1 MLSTIGNLLNIDH
14 HNISPFPFMIDYRC
28 VSGHYRNT
36 VDPTRSC
43 EPCDC
48 NGHGEICN
56 EVKVFCLVMSLNNHK
71 KGATSQNFL
80 LNTHIYF
87 RSLGKAVCVKTTQY
101 QTQIIAV
108 DGPIRTTKKE
118 NVQ

>member
-1 MLSTIGNLLNIDH
+1 
-14 HNISPFPFMIDYRC
+14 MIDYRC

-56 EVKVFCLVMSLNNHK
+56 EVKVFCLVMSLNNQ
-71 KGATSQNFL
+71 KGSNLTKL
-80 LNTHIYF
+80 LIEYTHLF
-87 RSLGKAVCVKTTQY
+87 
-101 QTQIIAV
+101 
-108 DGPIRTTKKE
+108 
-118 NVQ
+118 